1 MATEVIVP
9 KQGQTVEVVRLVQWL
24 AKEGDQVK
32 KGDPLLE
39 IETDKAVFEIEAPAS
54 GVLRLI
60 EHQAGEEVPVVTR
73 IGIIAAPDEDISGLL
88 GGAVRPVAPT
98 PVSEAASGVG
108 AVSTELAAAGERVFA
123 SPRARKAAREA
134 GLSDLSMIRGSGP
147 GGRVVEA
154 DVLAYLSQ
162 KPAPPV
168 PGLAPAYVAPTP
180 TIPIT
185 ELAPAVPISPLAQR
199 VAAELGVDLSR
210 VVGTG
215 PGGRITKT
223 DVERAAQAAKVAPT
237 PAPTPPV
244 PTAPARAPMPA
255 PAGVRQVVPIRGV
268 RARIAERMRQ
278 SVQTAA
284 HVTIFT
290 EADATELVALR
301 TRLKEDGI
309 TVSYNDLMVFI
320 VARALHDHPALNAT
334 QVGEEI
340 HYLEAIHIAVAVDT
354 ERGLLVPVIRD
365 ADKKGLA
372 QIAQEF
378 AEKSQAAKEG
388 RSQPDDLVGGTFT
401 ITNLGMYEIDGFT
414 PIINLPQCAILGV
427 GRIIEKP
434 VIRDGQV
441 VVRKMAVLSLSFD
454 HRLVDGAPAARFLQQ
469 VKRLVERPHLLLA

>member
-9 KQGQTVEVVRLVQWL
+9 KQGQTVETVRLVQWL
-24 AKEGDQVK
+24 VKEGDPVR
-32 KGDPLLE
+32 KGDPILE

-54 GVLRLI
+54 GVLRRI
-60 EHQAGEEVPVVTR
+60 EHKEGEEVPVVTR
-73 IGIIAAPDEDISGLL
+73 VGIIAAPDEDISGLL
-88 GGAVRPVAPT
+88 GGAAPT
-98 PVSEAASGVG
+98 AVEAAPPVG
-108 AVSTELAAAGERVFA
+108 EAKPTAVPAGTPTAAVGRVFA

-134 GLSDLSMIRGSGP
+134 GLADLSMIRGSGP
-147 GGRVVEA
+147 SGRIVEA
-154 DVLAYLSQ
+154 DVLAYLAQ
-162 KPAPPV
+162 RPA
-168 PGLAPAYVAPTP
+168 
-180 TIPIT
+180 
-185 ELAPAVPISPLAQR
+185 APAVEKAPITGVVPVAPATPLAQR
-199 VAAELGVDLSR
+199 LAADLGVDLSQ

-215 PGGRITKT
+215 PGGRITRA
-223 DVERAAQAAKVAPT
+223 DVERAAQEAQA
-237 PAPTPPV
+237 
-244 PTAPARAPMPA
+244 APARPAVTPVPPAPAAPPA
-255 PAGVRQVVPIRGV
+255 APTALPAGVRQVVPIRGI

-284 HVTIFT
+284 HVTLFT

-309 TVSYNDLMVFI
+309 TVSYNDLMVYI

-334 QVGEEI
+334 QVGDEI
-340 HYLEAIHIAVAVDT
+340 HYLESIHIAVAVDT

-378 AEKSQAAKEG
+378 AEKAQAAKEG

-414 PIINLPQCAILGV
+414 PIINPPQCAILGV
-427 GRIIEKP
+427 GRILDKP
-434 VIRDGQV
+434 VVRDGAV
-441 VVRKMAVLSLSFD
+441 VVRKMMVLSLSFD